1 MEKGMK
7 NDLSCAV
14 VRDLLPSYIDK
25 LTSEESAEAVERHLE
40 ECPDCGRVLE
50 QMRGGGDREAEL
62 LAQQP
67 EIDYLKKSRA
77 RNRKWIGLSVLLCLV
92 VFLGAGINE
101 KYFVSSR
108 IRDVKLIDYTIV
120 TAEEDHFIFRG
131 ELRDKSCGVAD
142 IGYEEQD
149 GVLEITMK
157 QTGASVFHENSFYG
171 HYEPEGKLTQI
182 RLNGFVIWDQGC
194 VITQEV
200 AAVYA
205 SRHPY
210 IGNMPENGSTVTA
223 LGLVETLG
231 NFKNELQTTTPPY
244 GWTLLLERDYSAGS
258 RELLEEKMQSYAYVM
273 IAVIDNLHHVTF
285 FYTVDGTECSLTFTE
300 EEADEALGQPV
311 KELAKSPGKLQLLMQ
326 GLGLAEGRIY

>member
-1 MEKGMK
+1 MK
-7 NDLSCAV
+7 NNLSCAV

-25 LTSEESAEAVERHLE
+25 LTSEESSEAVKRHLE
-40 ECPDCGRVLE
+40 ECPACERVYE
-50 QMRGGGDREAEL
+50 QMREDGDREVEL
-62 LAQQP
+62 LEQQP

-77 RNRKWIGLSVLLCLV
+77 RNKKWVALSVLLCLV
-92 VFLGAGINE
+92 VFLGAVIIE

-108 IRDVKLIDYTIV
+108 IRDVNLIDYTIV
-120 TAEEDHFIFRG
+120 TAEEDRFIFSG
-131 ELRDKSCGVAD
+131 ELRDKRCGVAD
-142 IGYEEQD
+142 IGYEEKD

-157 QTGASVFHENSFYG
+157 QTGASVFHANSFYG

-182 RLNGFVIWDQGC
+182 RLNGFVIWDQGQ
-194 VITQEV
+194 VIAQEV
-200 AAVYA
+200 AEVYA

-210 IGNMPENGSTVTA
+210 IGDMPANGGTVTA

-244 GWTLLLERDYSAGS
+244 GWTLLMENDYSAES
-258 RELLEEKMQSYAYVM
+258 RELLEGKLQSYAYVM

-285 FYTVDGTECSLTFTE
+285 SYTIDGTECSLTFTE
-300 EEADEALGQPV
+300 EEADEAAGQSV